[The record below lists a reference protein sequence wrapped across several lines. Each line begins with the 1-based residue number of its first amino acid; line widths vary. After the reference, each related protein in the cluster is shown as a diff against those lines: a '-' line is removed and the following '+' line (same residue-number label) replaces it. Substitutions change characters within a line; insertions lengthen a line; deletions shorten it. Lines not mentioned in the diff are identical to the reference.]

1 MEVRQHR
8 VDHTQYM
15 QLAHTHNTHTH
26 TLSPPVA
33 SPPRRTCLTFPRMND
48 DVDRSAATATMASR
62 GERPPWMT
70 RNVTRAKNAP
80 PSSAVLSRCVNM
92 AVFEAAVCVY
102 VCVCVRVFNR
112 ERRGERGENG
122 GERGT
127 QGSGVRAGPDEGTE
141 LVMVAEIVGSER
153 DTNKGRSFSM

>member
-1 MEVRQHR
+1 
-8 VDHTQYM
+8 
-15 QLAHTHNTHTH
+15 
-26 TLSPPVA
+26 
-33 SPPRRTCLTFPRMND
+33 MND

-102 VCVCVRVFNR
+102 VCVCVRVFKR
-112 ERRGERGENG
+112 ERGGVKGERTGVK
-122 GERGT
+122 
-127 QGSGVRAGPDEGTE
+127 GVRKDRGY
-141 LVMVAEIVGSER
+141 ER
-153 DTNKGRSFSM
+153 DQMRERS